1 MEKTA
6 EQVNELETI
15 GAFYTEQEMKDELG
29 YKQQPLYAH
38 DILSCS
44 YFQKNAMGTHGK
56 LFSKHVD
63 AFSKPTAELRS
74 RIDKTVARGQTD
86 PTYMMQFGRMFAL
99 CPTSL
104 SSDVFWDP
112 FVSKSSLMG

>member
-44 YFQKNAMGTHGK
+44 YFQKTLWEHMGSYFRNMWMHSPNQ
-56 LFSKHVD
+56 L
-63 AFSKPTAELRS
+63 PN
-74 RIDKTVARGQTD
+74 
-86 PTYMMQFGRMFAL
+86 
-99 CPTSL
+99 
-104 SSDVFWDP
+104 
-112 FVSKSSLMG
+112 